1 MSGKV
6 LIVDGAATNRITLK
20 VRLSAACY
28 DVTAARSLDEA
39 VAVMRRGAPD
49 IVVVGGPAGEVSAPV
64 VCARLAAESSGIVPI
79 LVVADGADRLRA
91 LRSGATATVD
101 RPVDEHVL
109 LARIRLLLR
118 DAAFGADPAML
129 SHADGGSAPML
140 HQPRELAEAPAVF
153 AGAPRTGTI
162 TLIAHE
168 PAIAM
173 AWQRALRDRVAAAL
187 RISDAATAL
196 AQAAAGA
203 GSDLYL
209 LPADLSAPGEGLNL
223 MAELKSRPGSR
234 DAAFV
239 VMVAPGARQLMPMAL
254 DLGAG
259 DVMPTDL
266 ISSPEEA
273 ALRLSLQLIRKRNA
287 DGRRRQAARNERFA
301 WSDPL
306 TDIPNRRYGL
316 ARLSELLQSG
326 TADGNCGAVVIAI
339 DVDHFKLINDRFGHA
354 AGDAVLRRVARR
366 MQAVLPADAFLA
378 RMGGEE
384 FVAVL
389 PATTASE
396 GIAWADALRHAVADR
411 RVVLPDIAGGGCA
424 RVTVSAG
431 VATTTGAASSG
442 PHEVE
447 RLLARADRALLA
459 AKARGRDCA
468 VLWDRLGTAA

>member
-39 VAVMRRGAPD
+39 VAVMRRNTPD
-49 IVVVGGPAGEVSAPV
+49 IVVVGGPAGEISAPV
-64 VCARLAAESSGIVPI
+64 VCARLAAESSGAVPI

-118 DAAFGADPAML
+118 DCAAGTDPAAVV
-129 SHADGGSAPML
+129 HAEVGAARML
-140 HQPRELAEAPAVF
+140 HQPQGMAEPHAVF
-153 AGAPRTGTI
+153 AGAQRIGTM
-162 TLIAHE
+162 TLIGHE
-168 PAIAM
+168 PAVAM
-173 AWQRALRDRVAAAL
+173 AWQRALRDRVAAVL
-187 RISDAATAL
+187 RISDPATAL

-223 MAELKSRPGSR
+223 MAELKSRSGSR

-239 VMVAPGARQLMPMAL
+239 VMVAPEARQLMPMAL

-266 ISSPEEA
+266 ITSPEEV
-273 ALRLSLQLIRKRNA
+273 ALRLSLQLTRKRTA
-287 DGRRRQAARNERFA
+287 DGRRQQAARDQRFA

-306 TDIPNRRYGL
+306 TGIPNRRYGL
-316 ARLSELLQSG
+316 ARLTELLRSG
-326 TADGNCGAVVIAI
+326 SAARDCDDVVIAV
-339 DVDHFKLINDRFGHA
+339 DVDHFKRINDRLGHA

-366 MQAVLPADAFLA
+366 MQAVLPPGAFLA

-384 FVAVL
+384 FLAVL
-389 PATTASE
+389 PATTASD
-396 GIAWADALRHAVADR
+396 GIAWADALRRAVAER
-411 RVVLPDIAGGGCA
+411 PVLLPEVAGGGTA

-431 VATTTGAASSG
+431 VATTTSTAPPGSQD
-442 PHEVE
+442 VE
-447 RLLARADRALLA
+447 RLLARADRALMA